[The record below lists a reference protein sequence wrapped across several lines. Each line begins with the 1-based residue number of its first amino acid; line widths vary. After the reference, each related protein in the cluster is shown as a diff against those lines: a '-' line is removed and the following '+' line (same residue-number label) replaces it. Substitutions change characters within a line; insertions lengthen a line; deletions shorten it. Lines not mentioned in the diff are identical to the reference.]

1 MLRWARLKPFA
12 GSFLCA
18 ALLASTAGSSLAL
31 PPAPNDVLKATL
43 HNGLRV
49 VIVRNT
55 LAPVVSVNMTYLVGS
70 RDDPADVPGMAH
82 AQEHMMFRGTKNLS
96 TSELGTLATALGGDF
111 NAETADTI
119 TQYEFTVPAPDLD
132 AVFRIESDRMHD
144 ILDAQSQWE
153 NERGAIEQEVIRDE
167 SAPGAD
173 FFREAQALFMAG
185 TPYEHQGVGTRAAF
199 DRLTGPQLKAFY
211 ERWYAPNNALL
222 VLAGNLDPEKTLA
235 QIRARFEA
243 IPERTIPAHAVAH
256 LRPIERVVLHRP
268 TTLVYPLALV
278 GFRMPGVDS
287 PDFLASFLLQ
297 EVLDSQRGPLHA
309 LADRGEALDGEWVQF
324 PYVPEAQIAFAA
336 AALRPDGDPA
346 AMTQKLEAIL
356 HEYAEHG
363 VPRELFESTRRRSIA
378 EQELSRNSISALA
391 SDWATTISV
400 DGQPSI
406 AHEQELLAG
415 VTLEQVNSVAKRYLD
430 PRHAIVG
437 ALTPSAGASQSQPPV
452 PPQTGRENPLGAQPP
467 VTHLPAWADQLVRN
481 IAVPPARNV
490 PLRTKL
496 PNGIDLVVEPESIS
510 DSVFVFGSVRTAPAL
525 QEPPGLEGIS
535 SVLGALYEYGTRT
548 QDRPTFQRALE
559 DADTELSAG
568 SDFGMQTTSKSF
580 ERAVDLL
587 AQNELDPRFDQ
598 TSFDLARSRTAD
610 QLATTLNGAS
620 AYATRQAEVKLLPPG
635 DPELRQASV
644 AGVRGLTIDDA
655 KSYYA
660 KTMRPDL
667 TTIVVVGNVTSAVAT
682 AAIER
687 AFGTWHA
694 SGPTPALDLPALPLN
709 PPGDV
714 KLTLPSIG
722 QDDVQFQQIVTLPND
737 STETYALQ
745 LGDAILGGGALG
757 PEQSRLFRALRQNAG
772 LVYSVAS
779 RVTERPGRSR
789 FSIEFACLPSN
800 EGRIATLIDAELERM
815 RSEPVGDFELAL
827 AKASL
832 VRRTIVSDSSISS
845 IGGALLSNA
854 SRSRPLDQAQR
865 DAQHLLATD
874 AKAVQQ
880 AFASFIHPQNFVR
893 VVVGP

>member
-1 MLRWARLKPFA
+1 VLRWARLKPLA

-18 ALLASTAGSSLAL
+18 ALLASTAGSTLAL
-31 PPAPNDVLKATL
+31 PPAPNEVLKATL

-70 RDDPADVPGMAH
+70 RDDPAAVPGMAH

-173 FFREAQALFMAG
+173 FFREAQAIFMAG

-199 DRLTGPQLKAFY
+199 DRLTGPELKAFY

-243 IPERTIPAHAVAH
+243 IPERAIPAHAVAH

-278 GFRMPGVDS
+278 GFRMPGVES

-297 EVLDSQRGPLHA
+297 EVLDSARGPLHA
-309 LADRGEALDGEWVQF
+309 LADRGEALDGEWVQC

-346 AMTQKLEAIL
+346 AMTERLEAIL

-415 VTLEQVNSVAKRYLD
+415 VTLEQ
-430 PRHAIVG
+430 
-437 ALTPSAGASQSQPPV
+437 
-452 PPQTGRENPLGAQPP
+452 E
-467 VTHLPAWADQLVRN
+467 
-481 IAVPPARNV
+481 
-490 PLRTKL
+490 
-496 PNGIDLVVEPESIS
+496 
-510 DSVFVFGSVRTAPAL
+510 
-525 QEPPGLEGIS
+525 
-535 SVLGALYEYGTRT
+535 
-548 QDRPTFQRALE
+548 
-559 DADTELSAG
+559 
-568 SDFGMQTTSKSF
+568 
-580 ERAVDLL
+580 
-587 AQNELDPRFDQ
+587 
-598 TSFDLARSRTAD
+598 
-610 QLATTLNGAS
+610 
-620 AYATRQAEVKLLPPG
+620 
-635 DPELRQASV
+635 
-644 AGVRGLTIDDA
+644 
-655 KSYYA
+655 
-660 KTMRPDL
+660 
-667 TTIVVVGNVTSAVAT
+667 
-682 AAIER
+682 
-687 AFGTWHA
+687 
-694 SGPTPALDLPALPLN
+694 
-709 PPGDV
+709 
-714 KLTLPSIG
+714 
-722 QDDVQFQQIVTLPND
+722 
-737 STETYALQ
+737 
-745 LGDAILGGGALG
+745 
-757 PEQSRLFRALRQNAG
+757 
-772 LVYSVAS
+772 
-779 RVTERPGRSR
+779 
-789 FSIEFACLPSN
+789 
-800 EGRIATLIDAELERM
+800 
-815 RSEPVGDFELAL
+815 
-827 AKASL
+827 
-832 VRRTIVSDSSISS
+832 
-845 IGGALLSNA
+845 
-854 SRSRPLDQAQR
+854 
-865 DAQHLLATD
+865 
-874 AKAVQQ
+874 
-880 AFASFIHPQNFVR
+880 
-893 VVVGP
+893 